1 MMTLVTNCY
10 RKILIYQRK
19 VASRGKS
26 SSLSSKYNFCQVA
39 LSCSGNCQ
47 AFSGCSQRRKRWRLD
62 YKQALSI
69 LPFWNSQSKKHFQNL
84 LIVFAICISITS
96 MENREIVDVLNVTF
110 LEIHTKAVLLS
121 SIVQSVQSL
130 SLSFGNWW
138 NIFSARVFTETSKVS
153 SGILDNEMV
162 ILVVE

>member
-1 MMTLVTNCY
+1 
-10 RKILIYQRK
+10 
-19 VASRGKS
+19 
-26 SSLSSKYNFCQVA
+26 
-39 LSCSGNCQ
+39 
-47 AFSGCSQRRKRWRLD
+47 
-62 YKQALSI
+62 
-69 LPFWNSQSKKHFQNL
+69 
-84 LIVFAICISITS
+84 

-110 LEIHTKAVLLS
+110 LEIHTKAVILS

>member
-1 MMTLVTNCY
+1 
-10 RKILIYQRK
+10 
-19 VASRGKS
+19 
-26 SSLSSKYNFCQVA
+26 
-39 LSCSGNCQ
+39 
-47 AFSGCSQRRKRWRLD
+47 
-62 YKQALSI
+62 
-69 LPFWNSQSKKHFQNL
+69 
-84 LIVFAICISITS
+84 

>member
-1 MMTLVTNCY
+1 
-10 RKILIYQRK
+10 
-19 VASRGKS
+19 
-26 SSLSSKYNFCQVA
+26 
-39 LSCSGNCQ
+39 
-47 AFSGCSQRRKRWRLD
+47 
-62 YKQALSI
+62 
-69 LPFWNSQSKKHFQNL
+69 
-84 LIVFAICISITS
+84 

-138 NIFSARVFTETSKVS
+138 NIFSARIFTETSKVS

>member
-1 MMTLVTNCY
+1 
-10 RKILIYQRK
+10 
-19 VASRGKS
+19 
-26 SSLSSKYNFCQVA
+26 
-39 LSCSGNCQ
+39 
-47 AFSGCSQRRKRWRLD
+47 
-62 YKQALSI
+62 
-69 LPFWNSQSKKHFQNL
+69 
-84 LIVFAICISITS
+84 

-110 LEIHTKAVLLS
+110 LEIHTKIVLLS